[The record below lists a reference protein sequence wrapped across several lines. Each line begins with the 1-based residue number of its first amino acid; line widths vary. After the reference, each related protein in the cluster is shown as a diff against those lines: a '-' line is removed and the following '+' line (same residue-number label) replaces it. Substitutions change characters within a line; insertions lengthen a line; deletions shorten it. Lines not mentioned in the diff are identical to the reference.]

1 MNDKIIK
8 NHYIV
13 KSMRL
18 IKLLLISCWIIWPS
32 ARAQASVEHTND
44 WVTISNKQT
53 SLSFNLNNGLY
64 YVQDAQGRKI
74 IDYAYFQ
81 LGALHSKD
89 KDATRSFTTTEIQDA
104 LGTGKCLTI
113 KTAFQDDVDIIWQ
126 VFMYDQA
133 SYVVFNM
140 GVENDT
146 PHPYRLNVFHPLT
159 SRTAYSGEDNGIN
172 FKALDGHGGGARTL
186 VTHGTN
192 AGSFNNLLFRFGSG
206 DALRIFVAGGLTYK
220 EFEKFVSISRQDKKM
235 SIDVY
240 AEDPIGKGIPPGSR
254 YLPDERFYVCLN
266 NTNPFEALEL
276 YGRTLQTAQNIK
288 LNYYD
293 FPTECLW
300 YASFYNRDK
309 GRPRFNDSKG
319 AVEEMDRAIQSG
331 ITRYTRVAIRL
342 VPDAYGA
349 DNQQGWWDDEHWAKY
364 GDPMSTEGPHY
375 IAPYL
380 TTKSWAGE
388 IARKGGIPI
397 TYFQGIRRSEDYAKA
412 HPDHMLFNSSRKV
425 MNQPE
430 RLRYKITPGP
440 EYGDTNQ
447 FEIGGGYYS
456 HWWTDK
462 MVWSYDLTDPGF
474 ISHMKNVYKNL
485 HDAGIAG
492 IMYDYPDLTGWAYEG
507 GFEDTNATTAH
518 AYREIFRLAYD
529 GLGDT
534 CYLDERNLLRG
545 SDITLGLVAS
555 QRVWADT
562 DTITP
567 EMVTRCG
574 LRWYK
579 NRVVVNY
586 DMDAKDPVGVEP
598 LANRDGSKAMLTMC
612 YVTSGRFLMGRGF
625 AQLSPEEMLDFSRTF
640 PYHTRPQSAR
650 PLDAFHSRDN
660 FCRVYDFAVTPDWHQ
675 LTFYNPDT
683 KNPDNLSV
691 SLGTSLNEGGMSLD
705 PQASYHVYDFWNDC
719 YAGLIQGRDVL
730 NQTLRPGEARML
742 SIRKKQGVP
751 QYLSTSR
758 HLMQGMIDM
767 KSCIWNAEENILKG
781 HSSVIGNQPYTVIIA
796 ANGKIPDKAMADPG
810 VSVDFTPIQSQKGIF
825 KLVIT
830 SPRDGEFT
838 WNLSFK

>member
-1 MNDKIIK
+1 MSLK
-8 NHYIV
+8 
-13 KSMRL
+13 
-18 IKLLLISCWIIWPS
+18 KLLLSFFLTAIPIAHAHTSIEQIS
-32 ARAQASVEHTND
+32 N
-44 WVTISNKQT
+44 WVTISNAKNT
-53 SLSFNLNNGLY
+53 LSFNLSDGFY
-64 YVQDAQGRKI
+64 YMLDEKGEKA

-89 KDATRSFTTTEIQDA
+89 KEATRTYSAADVNDD
-104 LGTGKCLTI
+104 LGTGKCLTVNVN
-113 KTAFQDDVDIIWQ
+113 FQNDVNIIWQ
-126 VFMYDQA
+126 VFMYDDA
-133 SYVVFNM
+133 PYVVFNM

-146 PHPYRLNVFHPLT
+146 RQDYRLAVFHPLT
-159 SRTAYSGEDNGIN
+159 SRSSYAGNDNTDH

-186 VTHGTN
+186 VSDNTGI
-192 AGSFNNLLFRFGSG
+192 GSFNNLLFRFGTG
-206 DALRIFVAGGLTYK
+206 NALRIFVAGGLTYK
-220 EFEKFVSISRQDKKM
+220 EFEKFVTVNRQNKKM
-235 SIDVY
+235 CVDIY
-240 AEDPIGKGIPPGSR
+240 AEDPVGKGVPAGSR

-266 NTNPFEALEL
+266 NPNPFEALEL
-276 YGRTLQTAQNIK
+276 YGKTLKTAQAIK

-309 GRPRFNDSKG
+309 NRPRFNDSKG
-319 AVEEMDRAIQSG
+319 AVEEMNRAIQSG
-331 ITRYTRVAIRL
+331 VTRYTRVAIRL
-342 VPDAYGA
+342 VPDAYGP
-349 DNQQGWWDDEHWAKY
+349 DNQQGWWDDEHWARY
-364 GDPMSTEGPHY
+364 GEPMSSEGPHY
-375 IAPYL
+375 VAPYL

-388 IARKGGIPI
+388 ILSKGGIPI
-397 TYFQGIRRSEDYAKA
+397 TYFQGTRRSEDYAKE
-412 HPDHMLFNSSRKV
+412 HPDHMLFNTVRKV

-430 RLRYKITPGP
+430 RLRYKVTPGP

-447 FEIGGGYYS
+447 FELSGGYYS

-474 ISHMKNVYKNL
+474 VQHMQDVYRNL

-507 GFEDTNATTAH
+507 GFEDKNATTAH
-518 AYREIFRLAYD
+518 AYREIYRLAYE
-529 GLGDT
+529 GLGDK

-562 DTITP
+562 DIITP

-586 DMDAKDPVGVEP
+586 DMDAKDPVNVAP
-598 LANRDGSKAMLTMC
+598 LENRDGNKAMLTMC

-625 AQLSPEEMLDFSRTF
+625 AQLSPEEMRDFSRTF
-640 PYHTRPQSAR
+640 PYHTSPQSAR

-683 KNPDNLSV
+683 QKPDTLSIA
-691 SLGTSLNEGGMSLD
+691 LGASLNEGGMELA

-719 YAGLIQGRDVL
+719 YMGLIQGTDVL
-730 NQTLRPGEARML
+730 TQTLRPGEARML
-742 SIRKKQGVP
+742 SIRKKQTVP
-751 QYLSTSR
+751 QYLSTNR
-758 HLMQGMIDM
+758 HLMQGYVDM
-767 KSCIWNAEENILKG
+767 KSCTWDKSQHKLKG
-781 HSSVIGNQPYTVIIA
+781 CSLVVANEPYEIIVATNGMAPNKAEAEGADITINSIPGHKDLIKLILTSSRG
-796 ANGKIPDKAMADPG
+796 
-810 VSVDFTPIQSQKGIF
+810 
-825 KLVIT
+825 
-830 SPRDGEFT
+830 GETT
-838 WNLSFK
+838 WNLSFNS